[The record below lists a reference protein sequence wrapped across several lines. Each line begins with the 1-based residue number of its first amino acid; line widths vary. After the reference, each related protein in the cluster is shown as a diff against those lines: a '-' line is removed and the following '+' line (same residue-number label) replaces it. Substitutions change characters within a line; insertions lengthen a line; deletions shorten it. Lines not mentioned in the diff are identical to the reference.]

1 MSCWLP
7 AVAEAPSLRCT
18 LEPLQAHGRN
28 PGLLP
33 GPSSSMGLER
43 LLVRSVPWPPSQE
56 WLFTLSCACPSL
68 LALQCPLNNS
78 GLAPIPGTLL
88 WVSSGSSC
96 TSGIMAGS
104 WLLGRLLNVPSGGE
118 CWIWGPHPLCSRACR
133 WTPWS
138 GLQLLMSMVSLGRER
153 SPCLAPGML
162 EGRRERGISFLKGV
176 VFFLTPVLYS

>member
-33 GPSSSMGLER
+33 EPSSSMGLER
-43 LLVRSVPWPPSQE
+43 LLVHSVPWPPSQE

-78 GLAPIPGTLL
+78 GWLSSRGRSFGFPVAAPARLGAWLGAGCSGACSMCQVVVSAGFGAPIP
-88 WVSSGSSC
+88 SA
-96 TSGIMAGS
+96 AGHA
-104 WLLGRLLNVPSGGE
+104 G
-118 CWIWGPHPLCSRACR
+118 GPH
-133 WTPWS
+133 
-138 GLQLLMSMVSLGRER
+138 GLG
-153 SPCLAPGML
+153 CNC
-162 EGRRERGISFLKGV
+162 
-176 VFFLTPVLYS
+176 